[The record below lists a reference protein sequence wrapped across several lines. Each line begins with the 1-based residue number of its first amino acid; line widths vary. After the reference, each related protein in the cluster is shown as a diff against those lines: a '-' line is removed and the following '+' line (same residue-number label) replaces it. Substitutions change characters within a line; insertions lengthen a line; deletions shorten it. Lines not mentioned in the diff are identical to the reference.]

1 MLNSTVTMRAVMRVL
16 AIIVGATLLLAGA
29 FAFGMGSWGR
39 GYVHDQL
46 SQENITMP
54 DQETIDGDTG
64 LSDED
69 KDALKGFAGEQMTE
83 GAQAQAYANNYIYP
97 HMMHSC
103 TEVTSADGQTTFDA
117 VPADKCTYAGVGG
130 VARAAESEEASQ
142 AYNGLRD
149 SLFRGS
155 MLRGALLNT
164 YGWSILATIGFYAG
178 IALVLAGLG
187 LLVAAFT
194 VLKPVRSTTR

>member
-1 MLNSTVTMRAVMRVL
+1 MLKSTVTWRTL
-16 AIIVGATLLLAGA
+16 ALMMGVAFLLVGVFALA
-29 FAFGMGSWGR
+29 MGSWGR

-46 SQENITMP
+46 SQESITMP
-54 DQETIDGDTG
+54 DQEAIDGDPG

-69 KDALKGFAGEQMTE
+69 KDALKGFAGQQMTA
-83 GAQAQAYANNYIYP
+83 GGQAQAYANNYIYP

-103 TEVTSADGQTTFDA
+103 AEVTSEDGKTAFDA

-142 AYNGLRD
+142 AYNSLRD

-194 VLKPVRSTTR
+194 VLKPQRYANR